1 LHANNAKIN
10 GKLSPLKT
18 ILKTG
23 DIVEILSSPE
33 KIPRRDW
40 LNITLTST
48 ARHHIKRWLNLQDRI
63 KNAKLGKKLWER
75 EIKKRKWPQEWLK
88 NENVL
93 KRLSDVLAFRIKE
106 MDDFYARIGFGK
118 IVLDKRLMDRLFP
131 PEKIPLKKDL
141 FLKKVVTKVA
151 KKPKPIIQVKGVKLA
166 KCCSPIRGEPI
177 VGYITSGK
185 GITVHS
191 LRCAL
196 VQKEILDSQRM
207 VDVSWEDTPKL
218 TYQGKLLIRGKDA
231 PGVLANITS
240 VIAQLE
246 GNITKAEVSTFSDQK
261 ARIKLW
267 LIIRDIKHFET
278 ITQKLSGIKEIVSVE
293 RI

>member
-1 LHANNAKIN
+1 M
-10 GKLSPLKT
+10 
-18 ILKTG
+18 
-23 DIVEILSSPE
+23 
-33 KIPRRDW
+33 
-40 LNITLTST
+40 
-48 ARHHIKRWLNLQDRI
+48 
-63 KNAKLGKKLWER
+63 ER

-88 NENVL
+88 KENIL
-93 KRLSDVLAFRIKE
+93 KRVSDVLSSRIKE
-106 MDDFYARIGFGK
+106 MDEFYARIGFGK

-131 PEKIPLKKDL
+131 PEKIPLKKEL

-151 KKPKPIIQVKGVKLA
+151 KKPKPVIQVKGVKLA

-177 VGYITSGK
+177 IGYITSGK

-191 LRCAL
+191 LRCPL

-207 VDVSWEDTPKL
+207 VDVSWEDTPKQH
-218 TYQGKLLIRGKDA
+218 YRGKLLIRGKDA

-246 GNITKAEVSTFSDQK
+246 GNITKAEVSTFSDKK
-261 ARIKLW
+261 AQIKLW
-267 LIIRDIKHFET
+267 LIIRDIKQFDT